1 MNWEEIQPKANS
13 VRSALIRIMEGMLS
27 RRKEWGLTPEAPL
40 FTRAKERLESPEF
53 NIVVCGEVKRG
64 KSTFINAILGKRLL
78 PTGVG
83 ETTSQVFRVTNAET
97 ESFALE
103 FVDGKRESI
112 TRSELVRYG
121 SQTAADLEG
130 EPLFSGRTL
139 KWIDIRTKAAFLPA
153 GVHLVDTPGLGALYS
168 AHSVITNAYIAQA
181 DIVVF
186 VLDSSKPLVQSE
198 KAFLQKVFAI
208 TPNILFVQTKI
219 DTKTEPEWSA
229 IQRRNEELL
238 NETFGE
244 AGGPAIQVFPVASE
258 LLFAAAN
265 ESVDELRDISLS
277 ESLFGAAQTA
287 LERLMYRVV
296 GWNRSA
302 VAAAQA
308 GNYHQVVTKYFEEQR
323 KMLATSSEAERKRLT
338 QSKQDMGERFRLDWG
353 AQGNKRLEVRRSLDE
368 TLGSVRSRA
377 GAIGIQGSDL
387 YARFLNRVD
396 DAASLEALKA
406 VAAEIPSQ
414 MSDAYMDEWR
424 AVVDDATGK
433 IGESLKS
440 YTISAEGVDLGSVE
454 LSGFQV
460 KDASLFSSARAG
472 YTGWMTGMGMATA
485 GLGLGYFVLDLAI
498 TGGIASAIWL
508 GSGFLGAVM
517 GWKTTQEGELEKA
530 KQKLRSNVSDLSS
543 KLRNAIVH
551 PKRDQDSVVDQ
562 FIKSVKAQTDDLMAK
577 LYEFEKS
584 RHEQQVKTLEEQA
597 TLNAQQ
603 SQEALGM
610 MRNRM
615 ELWAAVGK
623 ELQDE
628 TAKLRQVQEALG

>member
-112 TRSELVRYG
+112 TRDELVRYG

-219 DTKTEPEWSA
+219 DMKSKPEWEDL
-229 IQRRNEELL
+229 QRRNEELL
-238 NETFGE
+238 NEAFGQ

-265 ESVDELRDISLS
+265 QSVDVLRDISLS

-302 VAAAQA
+302 VAAVQA

-323 KMLATSSEAERKRLT
+323 KMLATTSEEERKRIA
-338 QSKQDMGERFRLDWG
+338 QGKQDIGKQFYQDWG
-353 AQGNKRLEVRRSLDE
+353 EKGIKRFEVKQKVAKI
-368 TLGSVRSRA
+368 LGSVRTKAS
-377 GAIGIQGSDL
+377 AIGSRGSPLYKKFSDL
-387 YARFLNRVD
+387 LDGASGMDELKCIGARLASELTDAYAEEWSAIVEDAITKVEEELKGYSVSVTGGDVTVD
-396 DAASLEALKA
+396 DLSSGAGNGGGFYSRIRGTYMGAATGFGIVGMGAFLLGTAASGGLLA
-406 VAAEIPSQ
+406 VAAIIGGVIGTIFNRKDELQKAKTELKVQ
-414 MSDAYMDEWR
+414 MN
-424 AVVDDATGK
+424 
-433 IGESLKS
+433 
-440 YTISAEGVDLGSVE
+440 E
-454 LSGFQV
+454 LSGVLHNKIVLPQGD
-460 KDASLFSSARAG
+460 KDSL
-472 YTGWMTGMGMATA
+472 
-485 GLGLGYFVLDLAI
+485 
-498 TGGIASAIWL
+498 
-508 GSGFLGAVM
+508 
-517 GWKTTQEGELEKA
+517 
-530 KQKLRSNVSDLSS
+530 
-543 KLRNAIVH
+543 
-551 PKRDQDSVVDQ
+551 VDQ
-562 FIKSVKAQTDDLMAK
+562 FIENVNAGMSDALKQ
-577 LYEFEKS
+577 LYEFEKA
-584 RHEQQVKTLEEQA
+584 RHEQQVQTLEEQA